1 MATICGKIAQD
12 QLYDC
17 NNPIF
22 GGAESTIYIFNRED
36 VDVITRDVTNPLLI
50 TALTLKAG
58 ARGYRYEGMN
68 KSTAPQVDLVK
79 GDYSTRFN
87 HIVNFLVFKNTAE
100 TKQEIAKMAV
110 GSFFVI
116 IENKMKSG
124 DSVFEIYGLDQGLE
138 LAAQTIR
145 NINDAASGGAWTLQ
159 LASVADTEEPR
170 PPASFFVTD
179 LAATRAAI
187 TALTTPDAP

>member
-1 MATICGKIAQD
+1 MATTCGKIAKD

-22 GGAESTIYIFNRED
+22 GGAESTIYIFNRD
-36 VDVITRDVTNPLLI
+36 DIDTITRDATNPLLV
-50 TALTLKAG
+50 TAIALKAN
-58 ARGYRYEGMN
+58 ARGYKYEGMN

-87 HIVNFLVFKNTAE
+87 HIVNFLVFKNTSE
-100 TKQEIAKMAV
+100 TKQEIMKMAV
-110 GSFFVI
+110 GAFFVI

-159 LASVADTEEPR
+159 LASVTDQEEPR

-187 TALTTPDAP
+187 AALTTEPTP